1 MFRVLSERSLTVLA
15 AVLVLLMFAIV
26 AQVLC
31 SALDINPV
39 WSTSTPMFL
48 IGDAITLN
56 SLLDF
61 QWHLLVFVALLP
73 AGILWIRDKHVRVD
87 FIYSARSPRYR
98 KFVDLIGNLLFA
110 LPFFILM
117 VPAAWDFAMRAW
129 SSGEGSRNG
138 GLNDLWLIKATL
150 PIGIALLAL
159 AALYETVRL
168 IRARHD

>member
-39 WSTSTPMFL
+39 WSTSTPVFL

-87 FIYSARSPRYR
+87 FIYSARSP
-98 KFVDLIGNLLFA
+98 VTG
-110 LPFFILM
+110 
-117 VPAAWDFAMRAW
+117 
-129 SSGEGSRNG
+129 SSS
-138 GLNDLWLIKATL
+138 T
-150 PIGIALLAL
+150 
-159 AALYETVRL
+159 
-168 IRARHD
+168 